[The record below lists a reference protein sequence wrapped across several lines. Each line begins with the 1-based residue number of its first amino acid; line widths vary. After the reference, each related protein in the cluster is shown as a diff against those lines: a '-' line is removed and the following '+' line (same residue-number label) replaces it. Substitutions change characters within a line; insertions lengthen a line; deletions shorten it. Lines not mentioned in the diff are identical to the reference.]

1 MTYHRGEVG
10 KGEKEEAWRFKKKK
24 KVYPRKRIMKDRH
37 TGPFHFGVELQF

>member
-1 MTYHRGEVG
+1 MER
-10 KGEKEEAWRFKKKK
+10 EKKKRPGDLKKKK